1 MSEKHESK
9 SNTLTTMSSDVIM
22 SIIAY
27 ES

>member
-9 SNTLTTMSSDVIM
+9 SNMLTKFSDVIM
-22 SIIAY
+22 SITAY